1 MTRKQNNFGA
11 KIWRLREH
19 NRKTEW
25 ISNIGKE
32 LEGLEKVPKVKMHI
46 NSPRTAPKKSTKQK
60 KTKKK
65 QQQKK
70 KNAMPWWYTKIL
82 ALKNHFHPWQTC
94 YRIFFFFHCFGI
106 YCFFFFFYISFIV
119 SQYPFSLLSS
129 FPRVVLFV
137 FLVLLLP
144 FSPNMFFFCFIIIAC
159 CRTFSYLHF
168 QSNFPSRFWFSVRV
182 H

>member
-1 MTRKQNNFGA
+1 
-11 KIWRLREH
+11 
-19 NRKTEW
+19 
-25 ISNIGKE
+25 
-32 LEGLEKVPKVKMHI
+32 MHI

-65 QQQKK
+65 QQKK
-70 KNAMPWWYTKIL
+70 KKKRHAMMVYKDTGFKKSLSSMTDLLP
-82 ALKNHFHPWQTC
+82 N
-94 YRIFFFFHCFGI
+94 FFFFHCFGI

-159 CRTFSYLHF
+159 CRTFLICIS
-168 QSNFPSRFWFSVRV
+168 SRISHPDFDFLFVFIRGRRIDYYYYYFTHWSFS
-182 H
+182 HQH